1 MCYVAGVGMTGFVIT
16 TAKFFKFF
24 MLVVFMKT
32 ILKSDVVVIVA
43 VFGLSVFLLLL
54 YSILSLVLFL
64 MAISSK
70 LNKVLIIDV
79 FVSLFF
85 QENSE
90 GG

>member
-1 MCYVAGVGMTGFVIT
+1 MCYVAGVGMTGFVFA

-24 MLVVFMKT
+24 LLVVFMKT

-70 LNKVLIIDV
+70 
-79 FVSLFF
+79 
-85 QENSE
+85 
-90 GG
+90 